1 MDDLTAAT
9 RRERRVAATRR
20 RRLLTLL
27 VAPIALTVLAVGTMG
42 AAPST
47 DGEPFSGN
55 ADETIADLQAYWAAT
70 MPEVYGQSYEA
81 IPADRLFPYSE
92 ENPPPGC
99 GTRGSIPYAQ
109 VAGNAFYCG
118 LNDFVAW
125 DTQQLFPRLSDQFG
139 AFAPALVLA
148 HEWGHAVQARV
159 GFQRAP
165 TVYLEQQADCFA
177 GAWAQHVASGDS
189 ALSLSSADLD
199 RALAGMLQLS
209 DPVGVDASQ
218 EGAHGNGFDRVGAFQ
233 DGVERG
239 AAACA
244 RHQTDPP
251 PVTEAGFTSQAD
263 YLSGGDM
270 SLDELVPALTDALDA
285 YWSQTMGSDVAT
297 PELVAASGA
306 AACDDGDDGGVLVAS
321 VSYCPSTGEILYDP
335 ATLREAH
342 SQVGDFAAGLLVA
355 AEWSSAV
362 QHDLGNP
369 LGTDAARRTSECL
382 TGAFTAS
389 LDGSTRRTTGD
400 GITLSPG
407 DLDEVVT
414 MLVGAPGGDEH
425 GSAFARVAAFRTG
438 YVDGAGTCTTL

>member
-1 MDDLTAAT
+1 MDAHTPPT
-9 RRERRVAATRR
+9 RRERRAAQVRR
-20 RRLLTLL
+20 RRLVTLL
-27 VAPIALTVLAVGTMG
+27 VAPFALVVLAVGTMG
-42 AAPST
+42 ASPST
-47 DGEPFSGN
+47 AGEPYS
-55 ADETIADLQAYWAAT
+55 ADADATIADLQAYWTTT
-70 MPEVYGQSYEA
+70 MPDVYGQPYEA
-81 IPADRLFPYSE
+81 IPSDRLFPYSE
-92 ENPPPGC
+92 SNPPPGC
-99 GTRGSIPYAQ
+99 GTRGSIPYTQ
-109 VAGNAFYCG
+109 VAGNAFYCS

-125 DTQQLFPRLSDQFG
+125 DTQQLFPRLTDQFG

-159 GFQRAP
+159 GFQNAP

-177 GAWAQHVASGDS
+177 GAWAQHIASGDS
-189 ALSLSSADLD
+189 ALSLSSDDLD

-233 DGVERG
+233 DGVENG

-244 RHQTDPP
+244 DYQTDPP
-251 PVTEAGFTSQAD
+251 AVTEAGFTSQAD

-270 SLDELVPALTDALDA
+270 SLDELIPALTDALDT
-285 YWSQTMGSDVAT
+285 YWSRTMGSGVTAPD
-297 PELVAASGA
+297 LVAAA
-306 AACDDGDDGGVLVAS
+306 EVTACADDGDRGMLVDS
-321 VSYCPSTGEILYDP
+321 VSYCAATNEIVYDV

-342 SQVGDFAAGLLVA
+342 SSVGDFAAGILVA
-355 AEWSSAV
+355 GEWSSAV
-362 QHDLGNP
+362 QHDLGNR
-369 LGTDAARRTSECL
+369 LGTDEARRTSECL

-414 MLVGAPGGDEH
+414 MLVAASGD
-425 GSAFARVAAFRTG
+425 GNGTAFSRVAAFRAG
-438 YVDGAGTCTTL
+438 YVGGAGTCTTL